1 MICKICSGRLREF
14 AVARVLSKYDVR
26 YDRCDA
32 CGFILTENPYWLKEA
47 YDHPINETDTG
58 LLSRNI
64 YLSRVA
70 SNIIRLFRFSPIA
83 KFLDYGG
90 GYGVFVRLM
99 RDAGKDFYW
108 KDPYCQNLFAKGFEH
123 QEGVGGSYELLT
135 SFEVLEHS
143 MDPVKDME
151 KMLSFA
157 PNVLLTTECV
167 PVSCPRPGEWWYY
180 GLAHGQHIAL
190 FSKRSLEVLADRM
203 GMRFYSRSSIHLLTK
218 KKISNVSFH
227 LACMISRYIS

>member
-1 MICKICSGRLREF
+1 MKTIRIISLFIFMTFTYNF
-14 AVARVLSKYDVR
+14 AQQMKEKTHVPAW
-26 YDRCDA
+26 A
-32 CGFILTENPYWLKEA
+32 KEA
-47 YDHPINETDTG
+47 IWYQIFPERFNNGDKSNDPKPEDLKGAWPYFVPEGWQIHPWTSDWYKLQPWEVKT
-58 LLSRNI
+58 
-64 YLSRVA
+64 
-70 SNIIRLFRFSPIA
+70 
-83 KFLDYGG
+83 
-90 GYGVFVRLM
+90 
-99 RDAGKDFYW
+99 GKDFYW